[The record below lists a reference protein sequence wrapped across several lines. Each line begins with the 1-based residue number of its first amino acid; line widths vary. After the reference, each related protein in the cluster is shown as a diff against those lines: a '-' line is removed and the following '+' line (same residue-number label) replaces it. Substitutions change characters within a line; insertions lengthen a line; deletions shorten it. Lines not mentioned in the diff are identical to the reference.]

1 MKCRYFNIFHKS
13 SVPSPET
20 KTQLLEM
27 KLFRTMRRQGT
38 HWTKKSHGFMNC
50 HVPSVPSVPSMR
62 LCGLPFSLWSYE
74 SYQWSCRKQCLSC
87 LSFWPK
93 APELNAP
100 ANLHVLT
107 SSNGKGCH
115 INPDRHS
122 LDLAL
127 LAPFSIKLTRVNDAM
142 ASKAAKK
149 VGECSWLKRSSQ
161 KTCSMMIK
169 TTTLLSEKLP

>member
-1 MKCRYFNIFHKS
+1 
-13 SVPSPET
+13 
-20 KTQLLEM
+20 
-27 KLFRTMRRQGT
+27 
-38 HWTKKSHGFMNC
+38 
-50 HVPSVPSVPSMR
+50 
-62 LCGLPFSLWSYE
+62 
-74 SYQWSCRKQCLSC
+74 
-87 LSFWPK
+87 
-93 APELNAP
+93 
-100 ANLHVLT
+100 VLT
-107 SSNGKGCH
+107 SSNGKRCH

-127 LAPFSIKLTRVNDAM
+127 LAPFSIKLTRVKDAM